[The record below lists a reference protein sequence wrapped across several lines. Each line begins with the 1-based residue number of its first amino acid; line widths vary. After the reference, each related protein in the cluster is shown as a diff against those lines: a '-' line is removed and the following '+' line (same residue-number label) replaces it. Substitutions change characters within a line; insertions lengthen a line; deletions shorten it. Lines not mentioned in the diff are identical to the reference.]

1 VLVNVGQG
9 GVVDTSA
16 LVRQLKSGHL
26 GGAALD
32 VIDPIPETPTDPIW
46 KTPRLLI
53 TPKVSVFCPGRQRK
67 LEEYIE
73 MQVKRYLDG
82 KELLHKVDIDRLEE

>member
-1 VLVNVGQG
+1 M
-9 GVVDTSA
+9 DTNA
-16 LVRQLKSGHL
+16 LVRQLKSGYL

-32 VIDPIPETPTDPIW
+32 VIDPIPETPANPIW

-53 TPKVSVFCPGRQRK
+53 TPKVSVFHPGRQKK

-73 MQVKRYLDG
+73 LQVKRYLDD
-82 KELLHKVDIDRLEE
+82 KELLHKVDIDRLIEEGLEDCG